1 MIFFKIQICVLIIFE
16 VEEKGDLNPKATN
29 LKVGKERNGEKNKLC
44 SKTKRSLLS
53 SESKALDPEK
63 KYILFVCVQVV
74 HTFFLYW

>member
-1 MIFFKIQICVLIIFE
+1 MIISE

-29 LKVGKERNGEKNKLC
+29 LKVEKERNWEKNKLC

-63 KYILFVCVQVV
+63 KNIFFLYVQFV